1 MNKKAVFFDVD
12 GTLWDAK
19 NHIPPSAF
27 DAVRL
32 LRENGVL
39 TFINSGR
46 CRGYIRDENLLSIGF
61 DGIVSGCGTMIELNG
76 KEIFYHEMSQD
87 LSEHSINL
95 VRSFGFRPILEGK
108 RYLYMD
114 DEEFKGDLYSDK
126 VRQEMGENLLSIKDN
141 WRNWEISKFSCA
153 TENCDREACYK
164 AAESDFDFMIHNEFV
179 TEFVPRGFHKGTG
192 ILKVCELLDIDIN
205 DTYAVGDSPNDR
217 GMLET
222 AGHAIV
228 MGNGHDDMKAI
239 AEYVTDTL
247 HDDGI
252 FKAMKYYE
260 LI

>member
-1 MNKKAVFFDVD
+1 MSKKAVFFDVD
-12 GTLWDAK
+12 GTIWDAK
-19 NHIPPSAF
+19 NHIPPSTF
-27 DAVRL
+27 DAVKK

-61 DGIVSGCGTMIELNG
+61 DGIVSGCGTMIELDG

-126 VRQEMGENLLSIKDN
+126 VRSEMGENLLSIKDN

-164 AAESDFDFMIHNEFV
+164 AAEQDFDFMIHNEYV
-179 TEFVPRGFHKGTG
+179 TEFVPKGFHKGTG
-192 ILKVCELLDIDIN
+192 ILKVCELLDIDVH

-239 AEYVTDTL
+239 AEYVTDSL

-252 FKAMKYYE
+252 FKAMEYFG